1 MSEEAPELHADRALV
16 PVEER
21 QVEFYGDE
29 LMAVLVDDD
38 GHQEVYVPIKP
49 ISDALGL
56 AWPGQS
62 ERLRRDM
69 VLSKKLRLI
78 SVTLINPNPKG
89 GRPDTLCLPL
99 KYLPG
104 WLFGVNA
111 SRVRPELRDKIL
123 RYQDECYDVLFE
135 AFAGRAMPAD
145 PSPNA
150 TALIQI
156 RETALAIAELAQQQ
170 LEIDQRLTGRLDR
183 AAAVVGELGRR
194 VRVLEAQLSPA
205 GALTDAQA
213 ADIKDKVLGLA
224 GVLSETEPGTDH
236 YKGVYNEL
244 HRRFRATSYKTIRQ
258 ADYQAVLDFLDTW
271 YDQVQAKGKG

>member
-1 MSEEAPELHADRALV
+1 MEETPEYVTGRALV
-16 PVEER
+16 PIEER

-29 LMAVLVDDD
+29 LAAVLVDDD
-38 GHQEVYVPIKP
+38 GRQEVYVPIKP

-56 AWPGQS
+56 NWASQYT
-62 ERLRRDM
+62 RLQRDP
-69 VLSKKLRLI
+69 VLSRKTRLI
-78 SVTLINPNPKG
+78 AVTTINPNPKG

-111 SRVRPELRDKIL
+111 SRVREELREKIL

-135 AFAGRAMPAD
+135 AFAGRIVPAD
-145 PSPNA
+145 PSPN
-150 TALIQI
+150 TAALVQI

-213 ADIKDKVLGLA
+213 ADIQSKVLGLA
-224 GVLSETEPGTDH
+224 AVLAEAEPGENH
-236 YKGVYNEL
+236 YQGVYAEL
-244 HRRFRATSYKTIRQ
+244 NRRFRATSYKLIRRG
-258 ADYQAVLDFLDTW
+258 DYQAVLDFLDTW
-271 YDQVQAKGKG
+271 RDQVQQREE